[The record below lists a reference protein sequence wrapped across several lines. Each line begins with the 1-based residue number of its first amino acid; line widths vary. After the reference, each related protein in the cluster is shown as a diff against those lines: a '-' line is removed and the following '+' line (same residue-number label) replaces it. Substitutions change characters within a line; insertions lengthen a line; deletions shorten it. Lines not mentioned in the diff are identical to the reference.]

1 MEPEPSQSLG
11 APFQTGSPVLT
22 DIVEGT
28 YTGGPPVP
36 PVDPDIVSDTTKQ
49 RRRRGRRQTIELN
62 LLDQESVE
70 MTVLAQDAATLG
82 PDRLPLITTIGVVA
96 DRLDPGP
103 RSHRFHVVDIQIGS
117 NIAAKP
123 VELADQ
129 GGWRYVDK
137 FAKTPSDR
145 LVEDGEF
152 RAQNVFAVAS
162 HTLGL
167 FEQHLGRRIPWR
179 SGKPHLYL
187 VPQAKIEAN
196 AAYSPDHDAVL
207 FGWLPAVGDQPPL
220 YTCLSYGIIA
230 HEVSHAVLDGL
241 RPRFAEPGLPDQPAF
256 HEALADL
263 VALFSVFDNAD
274 VVKDLLP
281 GAGQK
286 VPDSFANADTLR
298 KNPLFGLAKE
308 LGQRIHTDRVDAL
321 RRSVELEPGTSWRT
335 GKDAQEPHK
344 MGEVL
349 VAAFM
354 RTFATIWANRIDDFA
369 RRGGMDRD
377 RVAEEGAKAA
387 RHLLT
392 MALRSLDYLPPV
404 ELEFADV
411 IDSALTADARVAPDD
426 PHHYRNALRAGF
438 ADFGIVPP
446 THRIIDFDRTST
458 RPRYEH
464 LNFESM
470 RTSREEMYEFI
481 WNNSRLLGVD
491 LGYSTWVERVLSATR
506 VGPDGLVIEEVVADY
521 VQRIDTTAGNLP
533 KGMRSYRLPS
543 TTPVQLWGGGV
554 LVFDQFGRFRLHQRK
569 PLLDV
574 RRQNQRLQYLV
585 TKQLKA
591 SRGGFG
597 ASMGT
602 PVGQR
607 FAMLHRETSER
618 SW

>member
-1 MEPEPSQSLG
+1 MEPGSSAGVG
-11 APFQTGSPVLT
+11 APFQSGSPVLT
-22 DIVEGT
+22 DIVDGT
-28 YTGGPPVP
+28 YAGPAVP
-36 PVDPDIVSDTTKQ
+36 PVDPDIVEVGTE
-49 RRRRGRRQTIELN
+49 RRPSRSRRQLIRLN
-62 LLDQESVE
+62 LLDRESVD
-70 MTVLAQDAATLG
+70 MTVLSQDPATLG
-82 PDRLPLITTIGVVA
+82 PDQLPLVTTVPVVA

-117 NIAAKP
+117 NTAAMP

-137 FAKTPSDR
+137 FAGVPGDR
-145 LVEDGEF
+145 LVEDHAF

-207 FGWLPAVGDQPPL
+207 FGWLPKLGDQPPL

-241 RPRFAEPGLPDQPAF
+241 RPRFAEPGLSDQPAF

-263 VALFSVFDNAD
+263 VALFSVFDNAE
-274 VVKDLLP
+274 VVKGLLP
-281 GAGQK
+281 GTGFK
-286 VPDSFANADTLR
+286 VANSFADADALR
-298 KNPLFGLAKE
+298 RNPLFGLAKE
-308 LGQRIHTDRVDAL
+308 LGQRIHTDRADAL

-335 GKDAQEPHK
+335 GKDAHEPHK

-354 RTFATIWANRIDDFA
+354 RTFSTIWASRIEDFV
-369 RRGGMDRD
+369 RRGGMDRE

-387 RHLLT
+387 RHLLG
-392 MALRSLDYLPPV
+392 MALRALDYLPPV

-411 IDSALTADARVAPDD
+411 IDAVLTADARVAPED
-426 PHHYRNALRAGF
+426 PHRYRDAIRAGF
-438 ADFGIVPP
+438 AEFGIVPP
-446 THRIIDFDRTST
+446 KHHIIDFDRTST

-464 LNFESM
+464 LNLASL
-470 RTSREEMYEFI
+470 RTSREEVYEFM
-481 WNNSRLLGVD
+481 WNNSRLLGLD
-491 LGYSTWVERVLSATR
+491 LAYSTWVERVLSATR
-506 VGPDGLVIEEVVADY
+506 VGPDGLVVEEVVADY

-533 KGMRSYRLPS
+533 KGMRSYRLPAA
-543 TTPVQLWGGGV
+543 TPVQLWGGGV
-554 LVFDQFGRFRLHQRK
+554 LIFDQFGRFRLHQRK

-574 RRQNQRLQYLV
+574 RRQNERLQYLV

-597 ASMGT
+597 ASMST

-607 FAMLHRETSER
+607 FAMLHREKNEQ